1 MTKHVDVEW
10 HAEVVLAALDPRPS
24 TKTYLS
30 IRTGLPPRAIEAAV
44 QHIRREALANVAS
57 NGDGYWLASTTE
69 ELEADIERGERR
81 IRTMLATRRGQKR
94 LLRQLKEAERY
105 AATLWPNP

>member
-1 MTKHVDVEW
+1 MKQTDTEW
-10 HAEVVLAALDPRPS
+10 HAELVLAALGPRPS
-24 TKTYLS
+24 TKSFLS
-30 IRTGLPPRAIEAAV
+30 LRTGLPERSIEAAV

-57 NGDGYWLASTTE
+57 NGDGYWLATTTE

-94 LLRQLKEAERY
+94 LLRQLKDTEAYR
-105 AATLWPNP
+105 ATLWGEP